1 MKTKKLNQISDYKGS
16 KKSVGSDVQI
26 TNSVVMENA
35 KVTSKVTYLRP
46 GNDAKIDDWFKYQK
60 QTFGHQFDVEMIESA
75 IIAKYSDVYGVQF
88 TKDLFSDACEFTSNF
103 TMDICSKLED
113 GIKGKDIS
121 YLKDGNTIT
130 RYLVAIDT
138 LNVCSIFRH
147 FIDYAKASNRPSVSA
162 ILESENK
169 EREQKRLANL
179 NERREKRETEKVVA
193 KLKDMEINKVLSM
206 LSPEQIAA
214 IKAAKIA

>member
-1 MKTKKLNQISDYKGS
+1 MNTKKLNAVPDCKGS

-35 KVTSKVTYLRP
+35 KVSNKVQYLRP
-46 GNDAKIDDWFKYQK
+46 DNDAKIDDWFKYQK
-60 QTFGHQFDVEMIESA
+60 QTFIHHFEVEMLESSV
-75 IIAKYSDVYGVQF
+75 IAKYSDVYGIQF
-88 TKDLFSDACEFTSNF
+88 AKDLFSDACEFTSNF
-103 TMDICSKLED
+103 QMDICSKLED
-113 GIKGKDIS
+113 GIKGTDIS
-121 YLKDGNTIT
+121 YIKDGNTIT

-138 LNVCSIFRH
+138 TNVCSIFRH

-169 EREQKRLANL
+169 AREEKRLANL
-179 NERREKRETEKVVA
+179 NERREKRETEKVGA
-193 KLKDMEINKVLSM
+193 KVKDLDVEKLLSM
-206 LSPEQIAA
+206 LSPKQIAA